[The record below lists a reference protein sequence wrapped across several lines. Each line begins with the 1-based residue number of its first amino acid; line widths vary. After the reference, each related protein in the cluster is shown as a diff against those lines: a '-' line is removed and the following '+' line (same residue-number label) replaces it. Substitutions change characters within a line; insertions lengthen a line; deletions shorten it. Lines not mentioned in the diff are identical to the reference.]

1 MVEVIPN
8 RLQKTWEIWNVRG
21 VILFSLS
28 LQIVL
33 FLGAPMRKRTGNR
46 LSILIIWAS
55 YFLADWAASFT
66 IGLITSSKNSSKI
79 IERSDLLAFWAPFL
93 LLHLGGPDTITA
105 FALEDNELW
114 LRHFLTL
121 IFQVLASFYVFLET
135 LPNNK
140 LWLPTSLIFLAGVVK
155 YSERTRSLYLASW
168 GTFRETMLTEPD
180 AGPEY
185 AKLMESYSSK
195 KVARLPTTM
204 SQTVDADIRE
214 SKSAFYSFQRREKE
228 QDPLNDFEVVRYGYH
243 FFKIFKGLIVD
254 LISHN
259 DRNESIDFFRKR
271 NADDAL
277 KVLEVELNF
286 IYEVLYTK
294 FFVIHDLI
302 GYLLR
307 SVSSLSILASL
318 GIFFFVDCKQG
329 LDKFDIRVT
338 YTLLLGALSLEAI
351 ALFKLI
357 FSDWTTA
364 FIDKKSNTNQSVLTT
379 IFRKYL
385 KIRRSRWYEW
395 KDDSGIKVLK
405 RATPVLLRRWSESV
419 AGFNLIKYCL
429 KDLPKKSNEENDQCC
444 LGISKTTIRRY
455 CCKEPVD
462 RLGIRDFL
470 DELKYASNYPFTIN
484 LWEFIFLELLRKS
497 GEADKQKNMKISS
510 ARGAYVLEEYCKNK
524 PGEEVVLFETL
535 KTDYIESVTFDES
548 LLLWHIATAL
558 CYHGSEVDQDKKAQP
573 DEQELSYHGS
583 EVDQDKKAQPDEQ
596 ELSYHGSKVDQDKKP
611 QPDEQELSYHGSKVE
626 NKFISKHVSDYMLY
640 LLVMKPTMMS
650 AVAGIGQIRYRDTCA
665 EAKRFFRNKGLGPNN
680 IEKDACEN
688 LLAVNT
694 DVKPAHVKG
703 DRSKSVLFDACML
716 AKELQ
721 KLEEKKKWEV
731 ISRVWVEMLSYASN
745 HCRPN
750 AHSQQVS
757 RGGQLINL
765 VWLLMA
771 HFGLVEQ
778 FVFTAGFGPA
788 KLTVEK

>member
-1 MVEVIPN
+1 MVELIPI

-33 FLGAPMRKRTGNR
+33 FLGAPMRKRTGNK
-46 LSILIIWAS
+46 LYILIIWGS

-66 IGLITSSKNSSKI
+66 IGLITSSRNSSKI

-121 IFQVLASFYVFLET
+121 IFQVVASFYVFLET
-135 LPNNK
+135 LPSNK
-140 LWLPTSLIFLAGVVK
+140 LWLPTSLIFLAGVIK
-155 YSERTRSLYLASW
+155 YSERTRSLYRASW

-180 AGPEY
+180 PGPEY
-185 AKLMESYSSK
+185 AKLMEAYSSK
-195 KVARLPTTM
+195 KVARLPTKM
-204 SQTVDADIRE
+204 SQTLDAVIRE
-214 SKSAFYSFQRREKE
+214 SKSAFYSSQRPRDQEKRLDE
-228 QDPLNDFEVVRYGYH
+228 FEVVRYGYH

-259 DRNESIDFFRKR
+259 DRNESRDFFLQISRP
-271 NADDAL
+271 DDAL

-294 FFVIHDLI
+294 FVVIHDTI

-307 SVSSLSILASL
+307 SVSSLSVLASL
-318 GIFFFVDCKQG
+318 GVFFFVDCKHG

-351 ALFKLI
+351 ALFNLI
-357 FSDWTTA
+357 FSDWTTVN
-364 FIDKKSNTNQSVLTT
+364 FLDNRINTNSGVRA
-379 IFRKYL
+379 IFKKYL
-385 KIRRSRWYEW
+385 KIRRSRWSPP
-395 KDDSGIKVLK
+395 KDELPNTNSSESI
-405 RATPVLLRRWSESV
+405 RTTPVLLRRWSESV
-419 AGFNLIKYCL
+419 AGFNLITYCL
-429 KDLPKKSNEENDQCC
+429 KQLPKKSHEENADQCY
-444 LGISKTTIRRY
+444 LGIFKKTAHLLHRIQK
-455 CCKEPVD
+455 CCRKKVVEP
-462 RLGIRDFL
+462 LGAKDFL
-470 DELKYASNYPFTIN
+470 DEWRYASKNYFTKN
-484 LWEFIFLELLRKS
+484 LWEFIFKELLEKS
-497 GEADKQKNMKISS
+497 KEADKPENIKTISS
-510 ARGAYVLEEYCKNK
+510 ARGAYVLEEYKK
-524 PGEEVVLFETL
+524 EHGGEVLFETL
-535 KTDYIESVTFDES
+535 KKDYIENVTYDES
-548 LLLWHIATAL
+548 LLLWHIATEI
-558 CYHGSEVDQDKKAQP
+558 CYHGSEVDHQTEA
-573 DEQELSYHGS
+573 
-583 EVDQDKKAQPDEQ
+583 VD
-596 ELSYHGSKVDQDKKP
+596 Y
-611 QPDEQELSYHGSKVE
+611 
-626 NKFISKHVSDYMLY
+626 KFISKLVSDYMLY

-665 EAKRFFRNKGLGPNN
+665 EAKRFFRNKGLGPKMV
-680 IEKDACEN
+680 KDACEK

-694 DVKPAHVKG
+694 DVKPVHVKG

-721 KLEEKKKWEV
+721 KLEKKWEV
-731 ISRVWVEMLSYASN
+731 ISKVWVEMLSYASN
-745 HCRPN
+745 HCRPD

-788 KLTVEK
+788 KLIVEK

>member
-1 MVEVIPN
+1 MVEVIPK

-33 FLGAPMRKRTGNR
+33 FLGAPMRKRTGNK
-46 LSILIIWAS
+46 LFILIIWGS

-66 IGLITSSKNSSKI
+66 IGLITSSRNSSKI
-79 IERSDLLAFWAPFL
+79 IQKSDLLAFWAPFL

-121 IFQVLASFYVFLET
+121 IFQVFASFYVFLET

-140 LWLPTSLIFLAGVVK
+140 LWLPTSLIFLAGVIK
-155 YSERTRSLYLASW
+155 YSERTRSLYRASW
-168 GTFRETMLTEPD
+168 GTFRETMLTEADP
-180 AGPEY
+180 GPEY
-185 AKLMESYSSK
+185 AKLMEAFSSK
-195 KVARLPTTM
+195 KLARLPTTM
-204 SQTVDADIRE
+204 SQKLDVEIKE
-214 SKSAFYSFQRREKE
+214 SKSAFYSPPPGEIL
-228 QDPLNDFEVVRYGYH
+228 DDFEVVKYGFH

-259 DRNESIDFFRKR
+259 DRNESRNFFLKRKPE
-271 NADDAL
+271 DAL

-307 SVSSLSILASL
+307 SVSSLSVLASL
-318 GIFFFVDCKQG
+318 GIFFFVDCKQD

-338 YTLLLGALSLEAI
+338 YTLLLGALGLEAI
-351 ALFKLI
+351 ALFNLI

-364 FIDKKSNTNQSVLTT
+364 SLDKKPKTASLDKKPKTASLDKKPKTISGVLWT
-379 IFRKYL
+379 IFEKYL
-385 KIRRSRWYEW
+385 KFWNPKWSKC
-395 KDDSGIKVLK
+395 KDGSSTEL
-405 RATPVLLRRWSESV
+405 RTSPVLRRRWSESV
-419 AGFNLIKYCL
+419 AGFNLITYCL
-429 KDLPKKSNEENDQCC
+429 KELPKKSNEENDQYC
-444 LGISKTTIRRY
+444 LGIYKKTTNLLHHVGKY
-455 CCKEPVD
+455 FLKYVVKP
-462 RLGIRDFL
+462 LGAQDFL
-470 DELKYASNYPFTIN
+470 DELKYAPKQPLRKD
-484 LWEFIFLELLRKS
+484 LWEFIFEELLRKS
-497 GEADKQKNMKISS
+497 KEAGQPENIKKISS
-510 ARGAYVLEEYCKNK
+510 ARGAYVLNEYCKEK
-524 PGEEVVLFETL
+524 LEVEVVLLETL
-535 KTDYIESVTFDES
+535 KTEYIENFTFDES
-548 LLLWHIATAL
+548 LLLWHIATEL
-558 CYHGSEVDQDKKAQP
+558 CFRDELEGVSHGSQFD
-573 DEQELSYHGS
+573 L
-583 EVDQDKKAQPDEQ
+583 
-596 ELSYHGSKVDQDKKP
+596 
-611 QPDEQELSYHGSKVE
+611 
-626 NKFISKHVSDYMLY
+626 KFISKLVSDYMLY
-640 LLVMKPTMMS
+640 LLVMKPSMMS

-665 EAKRFFRNKGLGPNN
+665 EAKRFFHNKGLGPNN
-680 IEKDACEN
+680 IEKEACEN

-721 KLEEKKKWEV
+721 KFKEMKWEV

-750 AHSQQVS
+750 AHAQQVS

-788 KLTVEK
+788 KLIVEK

>member
-8 RLQKTWEIWNVRG
+8 RLQKTWETWNVRG

-33 FLGAPMRKRTGNR
+33 FLGAPMRKRIGNR
-46 LSILIIWAS
+46 ISILIIWAS

-66 IGLITSSKNSSKI
+66 IGLITSNKNSSKI

-105 FALEDNELW
+105 FALEDNDLW
-114 LRHFLTL
+114 LRHFFTL
-121 IFQVLASFYVFLET
+121 IFQVFTSFYVFLET

-140 LWLPTSLIFLAGVVK
+140 LWLPTSLIFLAGVIK

-185 AKLMESYSSK
+185 AKLMEASSSK

-204 SQTVDADIRE
+204 SQIVDADIKQ
-214 SKSAFYSFQRREKE
+214 SKSVFYSSQRREKE
-228 QDPLNDFEVVRYGYH
+228 QKSAFYSSQRREKEQKSAFYSSQRREKEKDPLNDFEVVRYGYH

-254 LISHN
+254 IISHY
-259 DRNESIDFFRKR
+259 DRNESIEFFRMR

-286 IYEVLYTK
+286 IFEVLYTK

-307 SVSSLSILASL
+307 SVSSLSVLASL

-395 KDDSGIKVLK
+395 KDDSGIKVSK

-419 AGFNLIKYCL
+419 AGFNLITYCL

-444 LGISKTTIRRY
+444 LGISKTTTHWLHPIRRY
-455 CCKEPVD
+455 CRKEVA
-462 RLGIRDFL
+462 RLGIWDFL
-470 DELKYASNYPFTIN
+470 DEFKYASNYPFTKN
-484 LWEFIFLELLRKS
+484 LWKFIFHELLRKS
-497 GEADKQKNMKISS
+497 GEADKQKNVKISS
-510 ARGAYVLEEYCKNK
+510 ARGAYVLEEYCKNNL
-524 PGEEVVLFETL
+524 GEEVVLFETL
-535 KTDYIESVTFDES
+535 KTDYIENVTFDES
-548 LLLWHIATAL
+548 LLLWHIATEL
-558 CYHGSEVDQDKKAQP
+558 CYHESEVDHDKKAQP
-573 DEQELSYHGS
+573 DEQELHGS
-583 EVDQDKKAQPDEQ
+583 EVD
-596 ELSYHGSKVDQDKKP
+596 H
-611 QPDEQELSYHGSKVE
+611 
-626 NKFISKHVSDYMLY
+626 KFISKLVSDYMLY
-640 LLVMKPTMMS
+640 LLVMKPTMMA
-650 AVAGIGQIRYRDTCA
+650 AVAGIGQIRYRDSCA
-665 EAKRFFRNKGLGPNN
+665 EAKRFFSNKGLGPNN

-694 DVKPAHVKG
+694 DVKPVHVKG

-721 KLEEKKKWEV
+721 KFEKKWEV

-745 HCRPN
+745 HCRPY
-750 AHSQQVS
+750 AHAQQVS

-771 HFGLVEQ
+771 HLGLVEQ
-778 FVFTAGFGPA
+778 FVFTSGVGRK

>member
-21 VILFSLS
+21 VILISLS

-33 FLGAPMRKRTGNR
+33 FLGAPMRKRTGNK
-46 LSILIIWAS
+46 LSILIIWGS

-66 IGLITSSKNSSKI
+66 IGLITSSRNSSKI
-79 IERSDLLAFWAPFL
+79 IQKSDLLAFWAPFL

-121 IFQVLASFYVFLET
+121 IFQVITSFYVFLET

-140 LWLPTSLIFLAGVVK
+140 LWLPTSLIFLAGVIK
-155 YSERTRSLYLASW
+155 YSERTRSLYRASW
-168 GTFRETMLTEPD
+168 GTFRETMLTD
-180 AGPEY
+180 ADPGPEY
-185 AKLMESYSSK
+185 AKLMEAFSSK
-195 KVARLPTTM
+195 KLARLPTTM
-204 SQTVDADIRE
+204 SQTKDAVIKE
-214 SKSAFYSFQRREKE
+214 SKSAFYSSQPRGNQGLDDFQ
-228 QDPLNDFEVVRYGYH
+228 VVKYGFH

-259 DRNESIDFFRKR
+259 DRNESRNFFLERSPE
-271 NADDAL
+271 DAL

-294 FFVIHDLI
+294 FFVIHDLL

-307 SVSSLSILASL
+307 SVTSLSVLASL

-338 YTLLLGALSLEAI
+338 YNLLLGALSLEVI
-351 ALFKLI
+351 ALFNLI
-357 FSDWTTA
+357 FSDSTA
-364 FIDKKSNTNQSVLTT
+364 VSLNKKSNTNSSESSVLRT
-379 IFRKYL
+379 IFKKYL
-385 KIRRSRWYEW
+385 KFRSSWWSKCE
-395 KDDSGIKVLK
+395 DESGNKFVK

-419 AGFNLIKYCL
+419 AGFNLIAYCL
-429 KDLPKKSNEENDQCC
+429 KQLPIKSNEENDQCC
-444 LGISKTTIRRY
+444 LGIYKNTYLGHRIWRICR
-455 CCKEPVD
+455 KEVFD
-462 RLGIRDFL
+462 RLGLKDFL
-470 DELKYASNYPFTIN
+470 DELIYTSKNYFTKT
-484 LWEFIFLELLRKS
+484 LWKFIFLEL
-497 GEADKQKNMKISS
+497 KQKSRETDKLENIRRISS
-510 ARGAYVLEEYCKNK
+510 ARGAYVLKEYIMKNK
-524 PGEEVVLFETL
+524 HGGEAVPFETL
-535 KTDYIESVTFDES
+535 KIDYIENVTFDES
-548 LLLWHIATAL
+548 LLLWHIATEL
-558 CYHGSEVDQDKKAQP
+558 CYQGSEVDHDKKAQP
-573 DEQELSYHGS
+573 DEQELDYS
-583 EVDQDKKAQPDEQ
+583 
-596 ELSYHGSKVDQDKKP
+596 
-611 QPDEQELSYHGSKVE
+611 GSKVE
-626 NKFISKHVSDYMLY
+626 HKFISKHVSDYMLY

-665 EAKRFFRNKGLGPNN
+665 EAQRFFRNKGLGPNDREN
-680 IEKDACEN
+680 DACEK
-688 LLAVNT
+688 LLDVNT
-694 DVKPAHVKG
+694 DLKPVHVKG
-703 DRSKSVLFDACML
+703 DKSKSVLFDACML

-721 KLEEKKKWEV
+721 KLEEEKKWEV
-731 ISRVWVEMLSYASN
+731 ISKVWVEMLSYASN

-750 AHSQQVS
+750 AHAQQVS

>member
-21 VILFSLS
+21 FILFSLS

-33 FLGAPMRKRTGNR
+33 FLGAPMRKRTGKR

-140 LWLPTSLIFLAGVVK
+140 LWLPTSLIFLAGVIK

-185 AKLMESYSSK
+185 AKLMESFSSK

-204 SQTVDADIRE
+204 SQKVDADIKQ
-214 SKSAFYSFQRREKE
+214 SKSAFYISSQPRGNKL
-228 QDPLNDFEVVRYGYH
+228 DDFEVVKYGYH

-259 DRNESIDFFRKR
+259 DRNESRSFFQGRTHEE
-271 NADDAL
+271 AL

-294 FFVIHDLI
+294 FVVVHDLT
-302 GYLLR
+302 GYILR
-307 SVSSLSILASL
+307 SVSSLSVLASL

-329 LDKFDIRVT
+329 LHKFDIRVT

-364 FIDKKSNTNQSVLTT
+364 FLDKRNTNQTVRNM
-379 IFRKYL
+379 FQKYL
-385 KIRRSRWYEW
+385 KIRRSRWSPRED
-395 KDDSGIKVLK
+395 KQPGSESRI
-405 RATPVLLRRWSESV
+405 TPVLLRRWSESV

-429 KDLPKKSNEENDQCC
+429 KDLPKKSNKENDQSC
-444 LGISKTTIRRY
+444 LGISKTITHLLHLIRRY
-455 CCKEPVD
+455 YRKEVVD
-462 RLGIRDFL
+462 RSGVKDFL
-470 DELKYASNYPFTIN
+470 DELKYASKNYFTKT
-484 LWEFIFLELLRKS
+484 LWEFIFLELMRKS
-497 GEADKQKNMKISS
+497 READKPENIRTISS
-510 ARGAYVLEEYCKNK
+510 ARGAYVLQEWKEL
-524 PGEEVVLFETL
+524 GEEVVLFETL
-535 KTDYIESVTFDES
+535 KTDYIENVTFDES
-548 LLLWHIATAL
+548 LLLWHIATEL
-558 CYHGSEVDQDKKAQP
+558 CYQGSEGDQDKKDQPDEQELSCHGSEVDQDKKAQP
-573 DEQELSYHGS
+573 NEQEH
-583 EVDQDKKAQPDEQ
+583 
-596 ELSYHGSKVDQDKKP
+596 
-611 QPDEQELSYHGSKVE
+611 SYHGSKVE
-626 NKFISKHVSDYMLY
+626 HKLISKHVSDYMLY

-665 EAKRFFRNKGLGPNN
+665 EAKRFFHNMGLGPNDK
-680 IEKDACEN
+680 EEDACEK
-688 LLAVNT
+688 LLDVNT
-694 DVKPAHVKG
+694 DLKPVHVKG
-703 DRSKSVLFDACML
+703 DKSKSVLFDACML

-721 KLEEKKKWEV
+721 KLEEEKKWEV
-731 ISRVWVEMLSYASN
+731 ISKVWVEMLSYASN
-745 HCRPN
+745 HCRPH
-750 AHSQQVS
+750 AHAQQVS

-788 KLTVEK
+788 KLIVEK